1 MSSSEDV
8 AGAVDVLWNTVDDV
22 AVDAAVDAAFVGNT
36 ASDNIAHAANHPAE
50 ASFEAHAGCGF
61 GHNNSSDQ

>member
-8 AGAVDVLWNTVDDV
+8 AGAVDVLWNTVD
-22 AVDAAVDAAFVGNT
+22 AAVVGNYIVEEHPD

-50 ASFEAHAGCGF
+50 ASVEAHAGCG
-61 GHNNSSDQ
+61 